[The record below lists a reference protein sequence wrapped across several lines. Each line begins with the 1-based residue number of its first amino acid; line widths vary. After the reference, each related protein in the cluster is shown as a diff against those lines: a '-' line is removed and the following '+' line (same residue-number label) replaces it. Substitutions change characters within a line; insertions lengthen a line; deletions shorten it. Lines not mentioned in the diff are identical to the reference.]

1 MTSLCASKTTLCCF
15 SGITLEGFVKDKFKN
30 LQEKADKHY
39 HTEDWPFVAGH
50 EFLGFEFGVS
60 DDLVTGGVPNRE
72 LKAYYK
78 CNKKDIYKLR
88 YNVPGNKDN
97 TNRTCNVKK
106 R

>member
-1 MTSLCASKTTLCCF
+1 MILFTLCCF
-15 SGITLEGFVKDKFKN
+15 SGNKITRLSKTYYVPK
-30 LQEKADKHY
+30 LQEGDKYY

-78 CNKKDIYKLR
+78 CNKKDIHQLR
-88 YNVPGNKDN
+88 FHMPGNKDN
-97 TNRTCNVKK
+97 TIRM
-106 R
+106 

>member
-1 MTSLCASKTTLCCF
+1 MCEFIYIVLLFGHKITS
-15 SGITLEGFVKDKFKN
+15 GFYSISLKK
-30 LQEKADKHY
+30 LQKGDKHY

-78 CNKKDIYKLR
+78 CNKKDIHQLR
-88 YNVPGNKDN
+88 YHMPGYKDN
-97 TNRTCNVKK
+97 TIKTCNVQK